1 MPLNNRQRK
10 IVQDGCTA
18 CQEWR
23 DACALL
29 RRLGFP
35 DEAMEER
42 CTAAEAMYKEANGI
56 VAEFDA
62 TQKGGKQRGTE

>member
-1 MPLNNRQRK
+1 MPLTPKQRK
-10 IVQDGCTA
+10 QVQDGCTA

-23 DACALL
+23 DACATL

-42 CTAAEAMYKEANGI
+42 CTAAEKMYEEAKSI
-56 VAEFDA
+56 LSEFDT
-62 TQKGGKQRGTE
+62 TQKKGA